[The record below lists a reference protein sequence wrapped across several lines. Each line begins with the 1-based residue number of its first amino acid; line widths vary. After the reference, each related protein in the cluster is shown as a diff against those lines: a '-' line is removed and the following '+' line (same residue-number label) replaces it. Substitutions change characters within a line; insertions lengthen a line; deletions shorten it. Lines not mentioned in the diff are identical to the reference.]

1 MTRDPSLSD
10 VYVSGDNVTMTG
22 LELQAPSPMPDD
34 FNKELEVIG
43 NAFTLENSII
53 DNQNTGGTALYIDD
67 PRSTLTT
74 SHVQSFTI
82 EDNEINKGEI
92 TISDGV
98 GLQGPASGRLIEGN
112 LIHNVTDF
120 AGISIMGQGVRPWA
134 VNPVGSLTIT
144 GNTLENNLVQI
155 IARGVEGSYSDP
167 NWQALLADNTFDK
180 AVIAL
185 TPSGDAEVSTDQPLS
200 DDPAQMIG
208 TSVQE
213 GVDRAAPGD
222 TVQVLAGTYVEQ
234 VTIDKNITLTGAGNS
249 TVIQS
254 PGTLTAYFTTS
265 DVNKAVVYVH
275 DTDDAKVEN
284 LTVDGAGQGNA
295 NYQFD
300 GIAYY
305 QAGGTVDTV
314 EVKNV
319 EDTLFDGAQDGVG
332 IYADADN
339 STARSLEV
347 TNSNVHDF
355 QKSGMVFSG
364 QNLTVNVHGNTVT
377 GAGDTSVIAQNGIE
391 VLDGAS
397 GTIGGSNA
405 ADGNTI
411 TGLSYTGPDY
421 VTDVGILGSGAGLLT
436 ISNNYVNISSNDAT
450 VGSSAIVVEGSD
462 TPVATLPAPTISDNT
477 IVGNN
482 LFGDTGIWADG
493 PATIENNTITGEIR
507 TGIFVFNGQWALD
520 EYGNPTAQ
528 QNPFWTGAGATI
540 TGNTITGSGDY
551 SSGNY
556 STGITVS
563 GNATISSNVV
573 TQVWYGIDIS
583 AAAGESVIVTNNQL
597 SGVGGGYSVALSV
610 EDTPATATVTL
621 GGNRYATTF
630 DNYIV
635 LDDSG
640 YDGSAVNLDATGE
653 YFDATYN
660 AGAGTVTGG
669 TLASTGT
676 LAQQFGFADKI
687 IDAVDIEWPGL
698 GSHQVAPRLRYGQLQ
713 PLFGLV
719 RHHPQHPARHR
730 RGLQRGHGQRCGRH
744 IHGATGGHRQE
755 PDHNRRRR
763 YDDHSVPATMATE
776 FTTSAPNDPIVYFTG
791 TTSGNIN
798 NVEIDGL
805 GNGNANYRFE
815 GIAYYN
821 AGGTVNQVAI
831 TGIRD
836 NPFDGA
842 GGRSPVR

>member
-1 MTRDPSLSD
+1 M
-10 VYVSGDNVTMTG
+10 
-22 LELQAPSPMPDD
+22 
-34 FNKELEVIG
+34 
-43 NAFTLENSII
+43 
-53 DNQNTGGTALYIDD
+53 
-67 PRSTLTT
+67 
-74 SHVQSFTI
+74 
-82 EDNEINKGEI
+82 
-92 TISDGV
+92 
-98 GLQGPASGRLIEGN
+98 
-112 LIHNVTDF
+112 
-120 AGISIMGQGVRPWA
+120 
-134 VNPVGSLTIT
+134 
-144 GNTLENNLVQI
+144 
-155 IARGVEGSYSDP
+155 
-167 NWQALLADNTFDK
+167 
-180 AVIAL
+180 
-185 TPSGDAEVSTDQPLS
+185 
-200 DDPAQMIG
+200 
-208 TSVQE
+208 
-213 GVDRAAPGD
+213 
-222 TVQVLAGTYVEQ
+222 
-234 VTIDKNITLTGAGNS
+234 
-249 TVIQS
+249 
-254 PGTLTAYFTTS
+254 
-265 DVNKAVVYVH
+265 
-275 DTDDAKVEN
+275 
-284 LTVDGAGQGNA
+284 
-295 NYQFD
+295 
-300 GIAYY
+300 
-305 QAGGTVDTV
+305 
-314 EVKNV
+314 
-319 EDTLFDGAQDGVG
+319 AQDGVG

-462 TPVATLPAPTISDNT
+462 TPVATLPAPTISNNT
-477 IVGNN
+477 IVGHN
-482 LFGDTGIWADG
+482 LFGDTGIWAAG

-687 IDAVDIEWPGL
+687 IDAVDISGL
-698 GSHQVAPRLRYGQLQ
+698 
-713 PLFGLV
+713 GLV
-719 RHHPQHPARHR
+719 RTKLHHVYVTANSSPYLDWFGITPSI
-730 RGLQRGHGQRCGRH
+730 QRGIDAASSGDTVNVAAGIYTGQLVD
-744 IHGATGGHRQE
+744 IDKNLTITGAGDTTIIQA
-755 PDHNRRRR
+755 
-763 YDDHSVPATMATE
+763 PATMATE